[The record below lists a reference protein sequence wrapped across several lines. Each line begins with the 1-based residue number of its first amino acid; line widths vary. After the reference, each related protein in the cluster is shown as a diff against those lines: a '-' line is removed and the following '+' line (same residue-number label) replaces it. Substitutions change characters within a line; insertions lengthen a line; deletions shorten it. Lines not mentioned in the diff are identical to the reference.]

1 MGEIVS
7 YPRNDASSEGYL
19 ALPSSGTGPG
29 VVVIEERWGMGPQ
42 IAEVANRF
50 AAAGFVALVP
60 DLHDELLPADP
71 DGNGK
76 PIDGRAIDVA
86 AEAVAQAAVYLSGW
100 DGVAGRVGPI
110 GAVGFAAGASLAL
123 WSATRSD
130 EITTVVGFYP
140 SIPWDGMSQQWPNY
154 AGKAVLIHCDAD
166 CGPAASPGVQIA
178 KHAIEQAGG
187 AIELHEYAG
196 THHAFFNDDRPDAY
210 DRRAAGSAWAR
221 TLELLRARLG

>member
-1 MGEIVS
+1 MDPVDMGDDLAGVLL
-7 YPRNDASSEGYL
+7 SE
-19 ALPSSGTGPG
+19 A
-29 VVVIEERWGMGPQ
+29 Q
-42 IAEVANRF
+42 IAAR
-50 AAAGFVALVP
+50 L
-60 DLHDELLPADP
+60 DELAAQ
-71 DGNGK
+71 
-76 PIDGRAIDVA
+76 IDRD
-86 AEAVAQAAVYLSGW
+86 
-100 DGVAGRVGPI
+100 
-110 GAVGFAAGASLAL
+110 
-123 WSATRSD
+123 
-130 EITTVVGFYP
+130 
-140 SIPWDGMSQQWPNY
+140 Y